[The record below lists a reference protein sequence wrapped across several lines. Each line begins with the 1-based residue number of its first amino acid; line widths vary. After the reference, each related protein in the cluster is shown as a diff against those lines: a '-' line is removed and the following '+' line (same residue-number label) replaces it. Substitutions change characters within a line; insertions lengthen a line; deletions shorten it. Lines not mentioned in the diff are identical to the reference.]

1 MKVLLKYGVDKAE
14 RQIKKVDTAII
25 DGLLE
30 KGVDLKTPVDEEKRL
45 YLNALVP
52 DYKTVCA
59 KLAEEHVHISPRV
72 GGLRISP
79 AAYNEVWE
87 AQEFIERLSKYL

>member
-1 MKVLLKYGVDKAE
+1 LKYGVDKAE
-14 RQIKKVDTAII
+14 KQIKKVDTAII

-30 KGVDLKTPVDEEKRL
+30 LGVKLQTPVDEKKRL

-52 DYKTVCA
+52 EYKSVCA
-59 KLAEEHVHISPRV
+59 KLAEDNVSISPRV

-79 AAYNEVWE
+79 AAYNEV
-87 AQEFIERLSKYL
+87 

>member
-1 MKVLLKYGVDKAE
+1 MERGVE
-14 RQIKKVDTAII
+14 LQ
-25 DGLLE
+25 
-30 KGVDLKTPVDEEKRL
+30 TPVDESRRL

-52 DYKTVCA
+52 NYKTVCA
-59 KLAEEHVHISPRV
+59 KLEEENVSISPRV

-87 AQEFIERLSKYL
+87 VEVFLERLAKYLK

>member
-1 MKVLLKYGVDKAE
+1 
-14 RQIKKVDTAII
+14 
-25 DGLLE
+25 
-30 KGVDLKTPVDEEKRL
+30 
-45 YLNALVP
+45 LNALVP

-59 KLAEEHVHISPRV
+59 KLEEENVSISPRV

-87 AQEFIERLSKYL
+87 VEVFIERLAKYLK